1 MINNQIN
8 IINVI
13 FISIKN
19 EKHYDFNFILIY
31 FVSFIK

>member
-8 IINVI
+8 IVNII
-13 FISIKN
+13 FISLKI